1 MEAVEARFQIYVI
14 EPGDFEQSDF
24 EMDRNETIQLAEAV
38 RREGGRLINDA
49 KASAAFAPLEREIAL
64 ELSRRGAALV
74 AAAAILDRL
83 ANWSGKR

>member
-1 MEAVEARFQIYVI
+1 MEALETRFQIHVI
-14 EPGDFEQSDF
+14 D
-24 EMDRNETIQLAEAV
+24 MDRNETIQLAEAV

-49 KASAAFAPLEREIAL
+49 QASAAFAPLEREISL